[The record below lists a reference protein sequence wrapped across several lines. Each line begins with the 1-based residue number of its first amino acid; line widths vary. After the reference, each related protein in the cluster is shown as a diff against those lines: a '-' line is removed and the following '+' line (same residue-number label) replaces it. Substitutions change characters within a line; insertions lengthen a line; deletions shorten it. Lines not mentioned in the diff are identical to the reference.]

1 MKSQLFTIDFL
12 KISTLFFWSSWCQ
25 EFLSWGAPVYRG
37 RVLAAP
43 WSRVRVRPVTL
54 ICRSSPLSLSL
65 SSHFILTLL
74 SFLFSK
80 NMNKAKNL
88 KSKKSIQFLIIWKR
102 KAFLQRSKVKYEFNV
117 YRLHCGQ
124 RLTKDP
130 LSCGSHVIHQCVFTC
145 ELYTHALLHVCPPC
159 MCLHVAVRN

>member
-1 MKSQLFTIDFL
+1 MSG
-12 KISTLFFWSSWCQ
+12 ISILGCPRVQRPCPRRPLVQGSSSTCDPYLHVKPS
-25 EFLSWGAPVYRG
+25 F
-37 RVLAAP
+37 
-43 WSRVRVRPVTL
+43 
-54 ICRSSPLSLSL
+54 SLSL

-117 YRLHCGQ
+117 YRLHCRQ